1 MRFFFKVCTYLIL
14 FINFY
19 NISNAEQSVKFVNI
33 DLLVNNTKIGN
44 QMLDKISN
52 LDKENIEKL
61 KSFEVQIKNKQ
72 EEIKLKKN
80 VISEIEFEKEVTDLN
95 KLYLQDERLSVELMG
110 SGYTWLDTGTHQ
122 SLLEASRFIE
132 TIEQRQGLKIA
143 CIEEIAF
150 RLGYIDNKQL
160 EKLSKDMLNNEYG
173 NYLMKILEKD

>member
-19 NISNAEQSVKFVNI
+19 NISNAEQSIKFVNI

-61 KSFEVQIKNKQ
+61 KSFEEQIKNKQ

-95 KLYLQDERLSVELMG
+95 
-110 SGYTWLDTGTHQ
+110 
-122 SLLEASRFIE
+122 
-132 TIEQRQGLKIA
+132 
-143 CIEEIAF
+143 
-150 RLGYIDNKQL
+150 N
-160 EKLSKDMLNNEYG
+160 
-173 NYLMKILEKD
+173 KILDFNNQKKNMVEELTNIKNKELNLFFKNIKPVVQNYMSENSIDMIVNSKNIFMGNNKSDITNDLIEKINIKF

>member
-1 MRFFFKVCTYLIL
+1 M

-33 DLLVNNTKIGN
+33 DLIVNNTKIGN

-61 KSFEVQIKNKQ
+61 KSFEEQIKNKQ

-95 KLYLQDERLSVELMG
+95 
-110 SGYTWLDTGTHQ
+110 
-122 SLLEASRFIE
+122 
-132 TIEQRQGLKIA
+132 
-143 CIEEIAF
+143 
-150 RLGYIDNKQL
+150 N
-160 EKLSKDMLNNEYG
+160 
-173 NYLMKILEKD
+173 KILDFNNQKKKMVEELTNIKNKELNLFFKNIKPVVQNYMSENSIDMIINSKNIFMGNNKSDITNDLIEKINIKF